1 MCTWAGSS
9 APPTLPSVCAAADH
23 TAHGSEPALEL
34 SALKVA
40 SLLARRFSLEAQHG
54 SSGQPHGRSRGE
66 QALAPWS
73 ASQPSVSK
81 KGVRYRDGF
90 AVASKGEKH
99 IEVPG
104 KEEWNGG
111 SSGKVYTKGKR
122 GKGIV

>member
-1 MCTWAGSS
+1 MCTWAACC
-9 APPTLPSVCAAADH
+9 APPTSPRACVVALHIAH
-23 TAHGSEPALEL
+23 TSESAEL
-34 SALKVA
+34 SAIWHHSWA
-40 SLLARRFSLEAQHG
+40 CRFSLEAQHG
-54 SSGQPHGRSRGE
+54 SSGQPHSRSRGG

-73 ASQPSVSK
+73 ASQPAVSK